1 MTKANEAHV
10 VAFLDGFHEAAKPDF
25 DKLTK
30 TYFSADAHYQPLVPM
45 RKPSQGRDA
54 IRAELERQYEF
65 YNECDCTIH
74 AIGSSD
80 TNVFTE
86 RTDTVT
92 LNHDGKRVVTR
103 LNAVFDI
110 DSDGMISG
118 WREYY
123 DSGDL
128 VKKLGVT
135 LDEFEK
141 IMAAS

>member
-1 MTKANEAHV
+1 MSEVNEAHV
-10 VAFLDGFHEAAKPDF
+10 MHFLEKFHESAKPDF
-25 DKLTK
+25 AALTSA
-30 TYFSADAHYQPLVPM
+30 YFSEDAHYQPLVPM
-45 RKPSQGRDA
+45 RQPAEGREGV
-54 IRAELERQYEF
+54 RVELERQYEF
-65 YNECDCTIH
+65 YSECSCTIH

-92 LNHDGKRVVTR
+92 LNHDGKRVETR
-103 LNAVFDI
+103 INAVFDI
-110 DSDGMISG
+110 DSAGLISG

-135 LDEFEK
+135 LEQFEQ
-141 IMAAS
+141 IMAAG

>member
-1 MTKANEAHV
+1 MSDANEAHV
-10 VAFLDGFHEAAKPDF
+10 NAFLDKFHEDAKPDF
-25 DKLTK
+25 GALLS
-30 TYFSADAHYQPLVPM
+30 TYFSEDAHYQPLVPM
-45 RKPSQGRDA
+45 RKPVQGRDA

-65 YNECDCTIH
+65 YNECTCTIH
-74 AIGSSD
+74 SIGSSD
-80 TNVFTE
+80 TKVFTE

-92 LNHDGKRVVTR
+92 LNHDGKRVETR

-110 DSDGMISG
+110 DADGRISG

-135 LDEFEK
+135 LEQFEA
-141 IMAAS
+141 IMAA